1 MSLQFNNEEIR
12 LMHFPSA
19 HTDTDLVVHFVNSNV
34 FHLGDLFN
42 AGVASFPSV
51 DIDSGGTLRGL
62 ENALAALL
70 EIIPPGAKI
79 IPGHY
84 DLADAASLRRTY
96 RMVVDTVGQVREGKA
111 AGLDLAEI
119 QEKGFSDLYR
129 DWGKT
134 GYTSAEDWIANIF
147 MALETGQ

>member
-1 MSLQFNNEEIR
+1 
-12 LMHFPSA
+12 MHFPAA
-19 HTDTDLVVHFVNSNV
+19 HTDTDLVVHFVGSNV

-42 AGVASFPSV
+42 AGKASFPNV
-51 DIDSGGTLRGL
+51 DIEAGGTLGGL
-62 ENALAALL
+62 EEALAELL
-70 EIIPPGAKI
+70 DIIPPGAKI

-84 DLADAASLRRTY
+84 DLADAASLRKTY
-96 RMVVDTVGQVREGKA
+96 KMVVDTVGQVREAKA

-119 QEKGFSDLYR
+119 QEKGLADLYR

-147 MALETGQ
+147 MALEAGQ